1 MNGTLDR
8 LADTDLQTAHAVLK
22 AKGRTFYWASH
33 GLKALH
39 AQRATRL
46 YAFCRL
52 VDDLADTAISPEA
65 AKAEL
70 AGISEAIAC
79 RITDDARVR
88 DMLKLMQ
95 DCEID
100 PAIVQELLAGVMSD
114 LDEVRIAD
122 VDALLHYCYQVAGT
136 VGLMMCKVLDVRDAA
151 SGVHAVDLG
160 VAMQLTNICR
170 DVAEDARA
178 GRRYL
183 PASAIGDLPPGALVC
198 PDAELRPRL
207 RQCVADLLDLADA
220 YYQNGENG
228 LPYLPFTARCGIL
241 VAARLYRAIGTGL
254 RRRNYDYWS
263 DRVFVRTRRKCVLTA
278 SALFTQLGRPGFW
291 VVPRQA
297 HQMPSPT
304 SARMTRI
311 SGVDRAN

>member
-1 MNGTLDR
+1 MNETTHRLDE
-8 LADTDLQTAHAVLK
+8 TDLRTANAVLK

-33 GLKALH
+33 GLNAVH

-46 YAFCRL
+46 YGFCRL
-52 VDDLADTAISPEA
+52 VDDLADTAISPGA

-70 AGISEAIAC
+70 AGISEAISC
-79 RITDDARVR
+79 RVSGDARVR

-95 DCEID
+95 DCKID
-100 PAIVQELLAGVMSD
+100 PAIVQELIAGVMSD

-122 VDALLHYCYQVAGT
+122 VDALLQYCYRVAGT
-136 VGLMMCKVLDVRDAA
+136 VGLMMCQVLDVRHAA
-151 SGVHAVDLG
+151 SASHAVDLG

-170 DVAEDARA
+170 DVAEDASA

-183 PASAIGDLPPGALVC
+183 PASAIGDLQPGVLVC
-198 PDAELRPRL
+198 PEAELRPRL
-207 RQCVADLLDLADA
+207 RQCVAELLDLADG

-241 VAARLYRAIGTGL
+241 IAARLYRAIGAGL
-254 RRRNYDYWS
+254 KQRDYDYWS
-263 DRVFVRTRRKCVLTA
+263 DRVFVRTRHKCVLTA
-278 SALFTQLGRPGFW
+278 SALITQLGRPGFW
-291 VVPRQA
+291 FVPRQA
-297 HQMPSPT
+297 HKMPSPVT
-304 SARMTRI
+304 AGMTRI

>member
-1 MNGTLDR
+1 MNGTTHR
-8 LADTDLQTAHAVLK
+8 TADTDLWTANAVLK

-33 GLKALH
+33 GLNAVH

-52 VDDLADTAISPEA
+52 VDDLADTATSPEA
-65 AKAEL
+65 ARAEL
-70 AGISEAIAC
+70 VGISNAIS
-79 RITDDARVR
+79 RRVSDNARVR

-100 PAIVQELLAGVMSD
+100 PAIVQELLAGVTSD

-136 VGLMMCKVLDVRDAA
+136 VGLMMCQVLDVRDSA
-151 SGVHAVDLG
+151 SASHAVDLG

-170 DVAEDARA
+170 DVAEDASA

-183 PASAIGDLPPGALVC
+183 PASIIGNLPPEALAF
-198 PDAELRPRL
+198 PKAELRPCL
-207 RQCVADLLDLADA
+207 RQCVAELLDLADG

-254 RRRNYDYWS
+254 RQRDYDYWS
-263 DRVFVRTRRKCVLTA
+263 DRVFVRTSRKCVLTA
-278 SALFTQLGRPGFW
+278 SALITQLGRPGFW
-291 VVPRQA
+291 FVPRQT
-297 HQMPSPT
+297 HQMPSP
-304 SARMTRI
+304 ALAGMARI